1 LIRLIVVKVW
11 LLMLMKLIIVKL
23 IVIVR
28 LWLTVR
34 NSNRRD

>member
-11 LLMLMKLIIVKL
+11 LLMLMKLIIVRL